1 MLKAD
6 HIHKNFG
13 TRIALDNVS
22 LTLEPGHIFGLLGT
36 NGAGI
41 KHKHKTEGGGN
52 SRRFF

>member
-6 HIHKNFG
+6 HIRKNFG

-36 NGAGI
+36 NGAGKSTLLRI
-41 KHKHKTEGGGN
+41 LSGLYRPDH
-52 SRRFF
+52 